1 MLSSQYCQQQDMEED
16 EERRKWSSQLKEREG
31 YSMLPCLE
39 KFWGTIAGK
48 EVCKGVWHLGPPWGE
63 PQGGQFVLAGCL
75 VHVMPSSPWVD
86 ALAEAPNHLKGAG
99 ACSCL

>member
-1 MLSSQYCQQQDMEED
+1 LLSSQYCQQQDTEED

-48 EVCKGVWHLGPPWGE
+48 EVCKGVWR
-63 PQGGQFVLAGCL
+63 
-75 VHVMPSSPWVD
+75 
-86 ALAEAPNHLKGAG
+86 
-99 ACSCL
+99 